1 MTTHIGK
8 WENDP
13 AIKIPKELLAA
24 LHWHEGAELNI
35 YVEGGKLILEPSK
48 CGKTIGE
55 LFKDY
60 EGDYVPKEIDWG
72 QPTGDELW

>member
-1 MTTHIGK
+1 MTTTIEK
-8 WENDP
+8 WKNHL

-24 LHWHEGAELNI
+24 LRWHEGAELNI
-35 YVEGGKLILEPSK
+35 CVQDGKLILESSK

-60 EGDYVPKEIDWG
+60 EGDYAPKEIDWG

>member
-1 MTTHIGK
+1 MITIIRRWGD
-8 WENDP
+8 DP
-13 AIKIPKELLAA
+13 AITIPKELLDA
-24 LHWHEGAELNI
+24 LHWHEGTELTICIQN
-35 YVEGGKLILEPSK
+35 GKIILEPSK

>member
-1 MTTHIGK
+1 MTTRIGK

-24 LHWHEGAELNI
+24 LQWCENTELTICIQN
-35 YVEGGKLILEPSK
+35 GKIILEPSK
-48 CGKTIGE
+48 YGKTIGE